1 MKLKFLSEAEAEIQ
15 GLIPSSIGAANAADV
30 VTLQGQISAMQGQIA
45 TLQSAQAATF
55 TGKSFTLTISPTE
68 T

>member
-15 GLIPSSIGAANAADV
+15 GLIPSSIGAANASDLTAI
-30 VTLQGQISAMQGQIA
+30 QGQISTIQGQLA
-45 TLQSAQAATF
+45 ALQTAQSSIF
-55 TGKSFTLTISPTE
+55 TGKTFTLTISPTE